1 VNEILT
7 TNADG
12 LDAPEISRLLATGID
27 GARRLGT
34 IAAERGL
41 GLDELIAKITQT
53 GVALAD
59 LELETIGAMA
69 LGHTSTCPP
78 LPRRS
83 IERLTIDML
92 RLVTREH
99 VRSSDTGELDLD
111 AMLHRA
117 MLLIADALGC
127 DACSLLLHNPYQDT
141 LILRATHGLN
151 PDAVGNVVIRTD
163 TGISGLAATTR
174 KTQIAP
180 VAREHP
186 RYLRYPMLDEGEM
199 VSHMSVPLLLRDPER
214 LIGVLNLQ
222 SRTYREFSGA
232 DQRFVETAMED
243 LALGIQ
249 SARLYSRSDAVLAQ
263 RLRDVQMLQSATR
276 AINGTLQPDELGTL
290 VARLGADLVDASTA
304 VLVRCTPELEF
315 SALHTHPATADQSD
329 GAWMLIAH
337 EVCASRV
344 ATARRAGGS
353 PGALYFAAPLTA
365 RDELLGVLVARLD
378 RPAAPSPGQLSMF
391 QALADT
397 AALAISNAELYDETR
412 RVAATSSALLQEMHH
427 RVRNNLQIVA
437 ALLSLQARTGRDEA
451 WSQPLL
457 DAVARIQSIASIHDL
472 MSHADVELATIDT
485 IARTVV
491 DEATVNAVPP
501 GLDVR
506 FVIEGGSIEV
516 SSRQAMILGLLINEC
531 VTNALV
537 HGFTNRTDGTVTIRA
552 EQHNGIVELAVED
565 DGAGLGADD
574 PTRRQSGLGTRIAA
588 RLAESDLKGFFTI
601 EPREPSGT
609 RAKVTFPLQR

>member
-1 VNEILT
+1 MRDQPISGAMEL
-7 TNADG
+7 DG
-12 LDAPEISRLLATGID
+12 GQIPALLGAGLD
-27 GARRLGT
+27 GARRLG
-34 IAAERGL
+34 ILAAESGIGL
-41 GLDELIAKITQT
+41 EELLARIEQSGRRLD
-53 GVALAD
+53 D
-59 LELETIGAMA
+59 LGPETIGALVQA
-69 LGHTSTCPP
+69 HVSTHPP
-78 LPRRS
+78 SSRRS

-92 RLVTREH
+92 RLVTRDH
-99 VRSSDTGELDLD
+99 VQSSETGELDLD

-117 MLLIADALGC
+117 MVLIADAVGS
-127 DACSLLLHNPYQDT
+127 DACSLLLHDPYQNT

-174 KTQIAP
+174 KTQIAAI
-180 VAREHP
+180 ARDHP
-186 RYLRYPMLDEGEM
+186 RFLPYPMLDEGAM
-199 VSHMSVPLLLRDPER
+199 VSHMSVPLVLHDPER

-222 SRTYREFSGA
+222 SRTYREFSGD
-232 DQRFVETAMED
+232 DQRFVELAMDD

-290 VARLGADLVDASTA
+290 VARLGADLVGASSA
-304 VLVRCTPELEF
+304 LLVRCTPELEF
-315 SALHTHPATADQSD
+315 SSIHAFPEQRDESEN
-329 GAWMLIAH
+329 AWMLIAH
-337 EVCASRV
+337 EVCTSRV
-344 ATARRAGGS
+344 ATARRVGGN
-353 PGALYFAAPLTA
+353 PGVLVFAAPLTA
-365 RDELLGVLVARLD
+365 REELLGVLVARLE
-378 RPAAPSPGQLSMF
+378 RPALPSPGQLSIF
-391 QALADT
+391 QSLADT

-412 RVAATSSALLQEMHH
+412 RSAATSSALLQEMHH

-437 ALLSLQARTGRDEA
+437 ALLSLQARSGRDEE
-451 WSQPLL
+451 WSRPLL

-472 MSHADVELATIDT
+472 MSHADVERATLET

-491 DEATVNAVPP
+491 DEASVNAVPP

-506 FVIEGGSIEV
+506 FVIEAGTIEV

-537 HGFTNRTDGTVTIRA
+537 HGFTDRTSGTITIHA

-565 DGAGLGADD
+565 DGAGLSVED
-574 PTRRQSGLGTRIAA
+574 PTKRQSGLGTRIAA

-601 EPREPSGT
+601 ETREPSGT